1 MSKKIFTSVDEL
13 IGGTPLLELKNTEKK
28 YNLKARI
35 LAKLEYLN
43 PAGSVK
49 DRVARELIDDAEKRG
64 ILTESSV
71 IIEPTS
77 GNTGIGL
84 ASVAAARGYKTI
96 IVMPDTMSKERRML
110 MTAYGAE
117 LVLTDGKK
125 GMAGAI
131 EKAEELKAS
140 MPNAFIPDQFG
151 NPANPEAHRKTT
163 GPEIWADT
171 DGEVDA
177 FVACVGTGGTLTGV
191 GEYLKSKNPDVKV
204 IAVEPES
211 SPLLSGGVAAP
222 HKIQGI
228 GANFIPKT
236 LNTDVYDEIIKVSD
250 EAAYETGR
258 AVGKN
263 EGVLVGISSGAA
275 LNAAIRYAGRAEN
288 EGKTVVVLFP
298 DTGDRYL
305 STEGY
310 LD

>member
-1 MSKKIFTSVDEL
+1 
-13 IGGTPLLELKNTEKK
+13 
-28 YNLKARI
+28 
-35 LAKLEYLN
+35 
-43 PAGSVK
+43 
-49 DRVARELIDDAEKRG
+49 
-64 ILTESSV
+64 
-71 IIEPTS
+71 
-77 GNTGIGL
+77 
-84 ASVAAARGYKTI
+84 
-96 IVMPDTMSKERRML
+96 MSKERRML